1 MIEPIGPSASESEI
15 KLHVSQLLQ
24 NHINIFLA
32 NLHGPRNNEHI
43 EIALNGL
50 TSDLE
55 CLRRRA
61 VKTLSISPLIV
72 SWRCRLILSIDGRE
86 SYTS

>member
-15 KLHVSQLLQ
+15 KLQVSQLLQ

-32 NLHGPRNNEHI
+32 TLHAPCNNEHI
-43 EIALNGL
+43 ELALNGL

-55 CLRRRA
+55 CLRRRV
-61 VKTLSISPLIV
+61 VKTLSMSPLSV
-72 SWRCRLILSIDGRE
+72 PWRCRVILSIDGRE
-86 SYTS
+86 SPRR